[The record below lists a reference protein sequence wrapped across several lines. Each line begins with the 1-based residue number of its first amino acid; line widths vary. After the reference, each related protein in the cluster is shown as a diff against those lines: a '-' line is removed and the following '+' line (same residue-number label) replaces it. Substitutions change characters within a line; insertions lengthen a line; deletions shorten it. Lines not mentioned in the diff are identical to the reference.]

1 MSAYSGKYHKGAS
14 RERREQ
20 KRREAAEQQA
30 RAEARKAVDAWVAKR
45 EES

>member
-20 KRREAAEQQA
+20 KRREAAQRQA
-30 RAEARKAVDAWVAKR
+30 RAEAREVVEAWAAKR
-45 EES
+45 EAS

>member
-20 KRREAAEQQA
+20 KRREASEQRM
-30 RAEARKAVDAWVAKR
+30 RAEAREVVEAWAAKR
-45 EES
+45 EAS